1 MTILNDEETG
11 KQVFVISCD
20 TLKQGFRILASFV
33 KKLKNKYDTHKRDK
47 AQVKNAVRVE
57 KERIKLHE
65 PYKGKQTVS
74 QLMKQNQQLNSVDIS
89 TDKSLRLF
97 NSIAK
102 KHGVDFAVKKN
113 PESGKFL
120 IFFKA
125 KDHDV
130 LAAVYD
136 EFAKKELNKN
146 SKKQSLINKI
156 NEKEKA
162 VKEMRK
168 DLQLNAEK
176 YDKNLSGKDLK
187 NEERSL

>member
-1 MTILNDEETG
+1 MTILNNEETG

-20 TLKQGFRILASFV
+20 TLKQGFKILASFV

-57 KERIKLHE
+57 KERMKLHE

-113 PESGKFL
+113 PENNKYL

-136 EFAKKELNKN
+136 EFSKKELNKN
-146 SKKQSLINKI
+146 TKKPSLIDKI

-162 VKEMRK
+162 AKEMQK
-168 DLQLNAEK
+168 DLQLQSEK
-176 YDKNLSGKDLK
+176 SGKGMPGKEIK

>member
-1 MTILNDEETG
+1 MTILNNEEFG
-11 KQVFVISCD
+11 KQVLVISCN
-20 TLKQGFRILASFV
+20 TLKQGFKALASFV
-33 KKLKNKYDTHKRDK
+33 KNKYENYKREK
-47 AQVKNAVRVE
+47 SQVKNAVKIE
-57 KERIKLHE
+57 KERMKLYE
-65 PYKGKQTVS
+65 PYKGKQTVR
-74 QLMKQNQQLNSVDIS
+74 QLMQHNQQLNSVDIS
-89 TDKSLRLF
+89 TNESLRTF

-102 KHGVDFAVKKN
+102 KHGVDFAVKKDSEN
-113 PESGKFL
+113 DKYL

-176 YDKNLSGKDLK
+176 SDKNLSGKDLK

>member
-1 MTILNDEETG
+1 MKVL
-11 KQVFVISCD
+11 FVREWLRFLEKL
-20 TLKQGFRILASFV
+20 LK
-33 KKLKNKYDTHKRDK
+33 
-47 AQVKNAVRVE
+47 
-57 KERIKLHE
+57 
-65 PYKGKQTVS
+65 
-74 QLMKQNQQLNSVDIS
+74 
-89 TDKSLRLF
+89 
-97 NSIAK
+97 
-102 KHGVDFAVKKN
+102 AVKKN
-113 PESGKFL
+113 PENNKYL

-176 YDKNLSGKDLK
+176 SDKNLSGKDLK

>member
-1 MTILNDEETG
+1 VTILNNEEFG
-11 KQVFVISCD
+11 KQVLVISCN
-20 TLKQGFRILASFV
+20 TLKQGFKALASFV
-33 KKLKNKYDTHKRDK
+33 KNKYENYKREK
-47 AQVKNAVRVE
+47 SQVKNTVKIE
-57 KERIKLHE
+57 KERMKLYE
-65 PYKGKQTVS
+65 PYKGKQTVR
-74 QLMKQNQQLNSVDIS
+74 QLMQHNQQLNSVDIS
-89 TDKSLRLF
+89 TNVSLRTF
-97 NSIAK
+97 NGIAK

-113 PESGKFL
+113 PENNKYL

-176 YDKNLSGKDLK
+176 SDKNLSGKELK